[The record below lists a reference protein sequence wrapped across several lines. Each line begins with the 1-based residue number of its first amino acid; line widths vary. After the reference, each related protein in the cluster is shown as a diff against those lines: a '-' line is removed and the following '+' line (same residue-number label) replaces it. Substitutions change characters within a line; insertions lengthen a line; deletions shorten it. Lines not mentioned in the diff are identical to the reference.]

1 MLGGDEVY
9 IGAHPLFA
17 ASTPMII
24 ADLAAATFDPGRQLD
39 LRASVAFSDALSVGP
54 DKQRAENQRSHQ
66 EAMKHADVA
75 AGTLKQLERT
85 GRRIARLIEMI
96 EANPKKKARGQGYR
110 CELAKLPLQT
120 LFARWKADWPTQT
133 EQQTANLYAALLA
146 GGVADGE
153 PDPVELVDFT
163 GKVVDKKKLLQ
174 DAKTLED
181 KVRTDVGRDNT
192 QVHLAPLPS
201 QKLMEKIIDKIAP
214 EDDDWKKPKR
224 WNPKPPPKATPP
236 HESRSV

>member
-85 GRRIARLIEMI
+85 GRRIARLIDRHNSERHFRCKCPTGSPRRRRSSMMPI
-96 EANPKKKARGQGYR
+96 SCRVQGWCR
-110 CELAKLPLQT
+110 
-120 LFARWKADWPTQT
+120 
-133 EQQTANLYAALLA
+133 
-146 GGVADGE
+146 
-153 PDPVELVDFT
+153 
-163 GKVVDKKKLLQ
+163 
-174 DAKTLED
+174 
-181 KVRTDVGRDNT
+181 
-192 QVHLAPLPS
+192 
-201 QKLMEKIIDKIAP
+201 
-214 EDDDWKKPKR
+214 
-224 WNPKPPPKATPP
+224 
-236 HESRSV
+236 